1 MYMYQQIETENLIF
15 LEYIYNWNKKQSLKG
30 LLGRL
35 VKEGATFWRMYT
47 MNISDDVSMP
57 SEQLIFSVYVLTAA

>member
-1 MYMYQQIETENLIF
+1 M
-15 LEYIYNWNKKQSLKG
+15 KG